1 MCPRSPTWISLCEG
15 MLGGSALCLPA
26 CLQHREYTCARPN
39 AHGKRLLSRP
49 SSLLAKQVKT
59 QVIFLFKINK
69 SELKFH
75 THEKAN
81 DTQFHS
87 FLVLVSK

>member
-15 MLGGSALCLPA
+15 KLGGSALCLPA
-26 CLQHREYTCARPN
+26 CLQHLEYTCARPS
-39 AHGKRLLSRP
+39 AHGKRLRSLP

-75 THEKAN
+75 THEKAM
-81 DTQFHS
+81 TLS
-87 FLVLVSK
+87 FIPSLC